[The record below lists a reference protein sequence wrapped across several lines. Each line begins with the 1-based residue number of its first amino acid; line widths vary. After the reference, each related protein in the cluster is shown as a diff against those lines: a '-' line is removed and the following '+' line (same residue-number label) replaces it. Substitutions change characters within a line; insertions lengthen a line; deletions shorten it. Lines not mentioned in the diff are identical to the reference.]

1 MASLSSDS
9 LTKVSERCVRMYYM
23 ATEIG
28 DWLLVELNKRNW
40 SQNELGRRAKISS
53 ATVSNLITGAK
64 KPEQETLKSVAEAL
78 RVPVAEV
85 LQKAGIL
92 PKRSGTSENA
102 ERLLYYFDQ
111 MDEDQ
116 QNDVI
121 IYADFILR
129 R

>member
-1 MASLSSDS
+1 
-9 LTKVSERCVRMYYM
+9 M